1 MISWVHWGIFST
13 SRGIMIHVGEQVD
26 KSLWFILKTLMY
38 LWYVPDVLMISL
50 WSTHDIPPMY
60 WTSPNEL
67 MISSDVLRVSRRCTK
82 HPPMHWTHIIHGDIH
97 KQHFFHSY
105 VFHFYL
111 FTYLRIFYTLAVL
124 DLWSVS
130 VIHIYKKH
138 RFHSTVV
145 HLYWLRY
152 LQIWHILS
160 VLVF

>member
-1 MISWVHWGIFST
+1 MYNVCSVHRETFSTSEGIKYIMGISWVHQVD
-13 SRGIMIHVGEQVD
+13 IMIHVGSKLIKALD
-26 KSLWFILKTLMY
+26 LYWKPRW
-38 LWYVPDVLMISL
+38 
-50 WSTHDIPPMY
+50 THDILPMY
-60 WTSPNEL
+60 WTPRGTE
-67 MISSDVLRVSRRCTK
+67 
-82 HPPMHWTHIIHGDIH
+82 HPPINWTHIIQGDIH
-97 KQHFFHSY
+97 KQHCFHST

-111 FTYLRIFYTLAVL
+111 FTYLWIFYTLAVL